1 MSTTDYLINAAL
13 IAVVLVQI
21 REQRL
26 GLRSILLPIGLVAF
40 AAQNYL
46 HAIPT
51 GGNDVLLIG
60 ALIAVGATFGAAA
73 GFAMKMRRD
82 DDGATVARA
91 GWLAAGLW
99 VLGISARLGFVLASE
114 HGAGHAIA
122 QFSIANQ
129 ITGSAA
135 WTAALVLEAFA
146 EVFARMIVI
155 QTRSLR
161 LSRGTGAQPRIAA
174 SGA

>member
-13 IAVVLVQI
+13 ILVVLVQI

-26 GLRSILLPIGLVAF
+26 GLRSILLPIALVAF

-46 HAIPT
+46 HSIPT
-51 GGNDVLLIG
+51 AGNDLILIV
-60 ALIAVGATFGAAA
+60 ALVAVGATFGALS
-73 GFAMKMRRD
+73 GRFVQMRSG
-82 DDGATVARA
+82 DDGATFARA

-99 VLGISARLGFVLASE
+99 VLGISARLAFVLASE

-155 QTRSLR
+155 QTRSFR
-161 LSRGTGAQPRIAA
+161 LSRAAARPVAVGVGA
-174 SGA
+174 